1 MLLTVQVPPHS
12 VLPAVPVP
20 ADRGPVRQD
29 LTKWNG
35 DHALNG
41 GNKEWAE
48 EDGALHAFNMV
59 PNTLYLDVNAF

>member
-1 MLLTVQVPPHS
+1 MTRFVQVPPK
-12 VLPAVPVP
+12 VALPVQLNSA
-20 ADRGPVRQD
+20 RGPVQQD
-29 LTKWNG
+29 VTKWNG

-59 PNTLYLDVNAF
+59 SARHPLSILD

>member
-1 MLLTVQVPPHS
+1 MFEGFNFGGQVAYPRTDIGLS
-12 VLPAVPVP
+12 S
-20 ADRGPVRQD
+20 QD

-59 PNTLYLDVNAF
+59 RLLSLF